1 MSILSYFKASFAR
14 KKARRVF
21 QQYGTRIDTF
31 QLAGNEKIEFANW
44 LNPLLKP
51 KVITQHEVDFF
62 RKYIPEGSMAIDI
75 GANIGDLTVAM
86 AIAAGGQGKV
96 LALDPNPHVFSVLQE
111 NAKLNKGRANIIPLQ
126 FAAADKDM
134 NFYYASSEASMSN
147 GGLITDLSDNRH
159 GKYKL
164 KEPIKGKHLGNFLEQ
179 EYQDWLP
186 KLSLIKIDTEGLDYF
201 VLTTLERILE
211 KYHPVIIAEIFLE
224 IPVSMRNDIF
234 DLLKKHGYALLNA
247 GLLETDKPIVT
258 RPVNTKEEMPKVGQT
273 ENIIAY
279 KA

>member
-21 QQYGTRIDTF
+21 QRYGTRIDTF
-31 QLAGNEKIEFANW
+31 QLANNESVQFANW

-62 RKYIPEGSMAIDI
+62 RKYIPEGSLAIDI

-86 AIAAGGQGKV
+86 AIAAGGSGKV

-111 NAKLNKGRANIIPLQ
+111 NAKLNKGKANIVPLQ

-147 GGLITDLSDNRH
+147 GGLITDLNDNRH

-164 KEPIKGKHLGNFLEQ
+164 EEPIKGKHLGNFLEE
-179 EYQDWLP
+179 EYGSELS

-201 VLTTLERILE
+201 VLTTLERVLE

-234 DLLKKHGYALLNA
+234 DLLKKHGYTLLNA
-247 GLLETDKPIVT
+247 GLLETDKPMVT
-258 RPVNTKEEMPKVGQT
+258 RPVNTKEDMPKVGQT

-279 KA
+279 MA

>member
-21 QQYGTRIDTF
+21 QRYGTRIDTF
-31 QLAGNEKIEFANW
+31 QLANNESVQFANW

-62 RKYIPEGSMAIDI
+62 RKYIPEGSLAIDI

-86 AIAAGGQGKV
+86 AIAAGGSGKV

-111 NAKLNKGRANIIPLQ
+111 NAKLNKGKANIIPLQ

-147 GGLITDLSDNRH
+147 GGLITDLNDNRH

-164 KEPIKGKHLGNFLEQ
+164 EEPIKGKHLGNFLEE
-179 EYQDWLP
+179 EYGSELS

-201 VLTTLERILE
+201 VLTTLERVLE
-211 KYHPVIIAEIFLE
+211 KYHPVIIA
-224 IPVSMRNDIF
+224 
-234 DLLKKHGYALLNA
+234 
-247 GLLETDKPIVT
+247 
-258 RPVNTKEEMPKVGQT
+258 
-273 ENIIAY
+273 
-279 KA
+279 